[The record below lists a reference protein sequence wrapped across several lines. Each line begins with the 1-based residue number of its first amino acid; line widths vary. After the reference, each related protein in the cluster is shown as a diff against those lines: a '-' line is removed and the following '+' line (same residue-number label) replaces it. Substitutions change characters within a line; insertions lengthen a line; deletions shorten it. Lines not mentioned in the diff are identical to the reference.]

1 MYNIFT
7 VEVKIPSQQGAA
19 QFGGI
24 TRFVSLLGLDELPH
38 QAYPQLHGHKLLLIV
53 RVSMEDGACQ
63 CKPKFVFYTAGVLG
77 LVAS

>member
-24 TRFVSLLGLDELPH
+24 THFCPSWGWTSYLT
-38 QAYPQLHGHKLLLIV
+38 KLIH
-53 RVSMEDGACQ
+53 SYMGIN
-63 CKPKFVFYTAGVLG
+63 FY
-77 LVAS
+77 